1 MTTETPVSATRTV
14 DGSEVP
20 VAGTWNLDPTHTTI
34 TFEVRHMMIS
44 KVRGAFP
51 MATGT
56 IDVADDPTQS
66 TVEVKIDAASVES
79 GTEDRDNHLRSPE
92 FFDVETH
99 PEIVFK
105 SSGVEVTGDGYRLN
119 GELTVKDVTRPVALD
134 FEFNGGLVDPFGN
147 ARVAFSAT
155 TELDREDWGL
165 TWNMALET
173 GGVLVGKKIKL
184 FIDTEAT
191 LAG

>member
-44 KVRGAFP
+44 KVRGAFSL
-51 MATGT
+51 AAGT
-56 IDVADDPTQS
+56 IEVAEDPTQS
-66 TVEVKIDAASVES
+66 TVEVAIDAASVES

-92 FFDVETH
+92 FFDVEAH

-105 SSGVEVTGDGYRLN
+105 SSGVEVKGDAYRLN

-147 ARVAFSAT
+147 PRVAFSAT

-184 FIDTEAT
+184 FIDAEAT